1 MRRVRGKVVVLTGAS
16 AGIGRETAVRLARRG
31 ATVVACA
38 RDLDRLTAL
47 AAEVPGVEPVRC
59 DVSVAADRAA
69 LVAGVLDR
77 HGRVDALVNN
87 AGLGWQGGVAEMPL
101 AKVEELYAT
110 NVVGLVD
117 LTRLV
122 LPSML
127 AARSGDVVNV
137 ASMAGYVAFPP
148 YSVYCSTKHAVV
160 GFTDALRR
168 EVRLRGVRAHLIL
181 PGPIRTEFIPRSTG
195 YEPLP
200 GAPETRI
207 GGFPAWWVAAAIERC
222 LTRPWARTAAVPR
235 VFGAGR
241 VVQVSGVRQ
250 AVDLALAWGARAY
263 DAHSGSGPRTGPE
276 DESGAVPP
284 VARAGAAPV
293 AGSPVAGA
301 GSPVTGAGPSPAAD
315 AAPRAAREDERGG
328 R

>member
-31 ATVVACA
+31 ATVVAAA
-38 RDLDRLTAL
+38 RDLTRLEQL
-47 AAEVPGVEPVRC
+47 ASSSPGVEPVRC
-59 DVSVAADRAA
+59 DVSVAADRSA
-69 LVAGVLDR
+69 LVSSVLER
-77 HGRVDALVNN
+77 HGRIDALVNN
-87 AGLGWQGGVAEMPL
+87 AGIGWESAVAEMPL
-101 AKVEELYAT
+101 AKVEELYAV

-160 GFTDALRR
+160 GFTDGLRR
-168 EVRLRGVRAHLIL
+168 EVRLGGVRAHLIL
-181 PGPIRTEFIPRSTG
+181 PGPIRTEFIPRATG

-200 GAPETRI
+200 GAEETRI

-222 LTRPWARTAAVPR
+222 LRRPWARTAAVPR

-241 VVQVSGVRQ
+241 VVQVTGVRQ
-250 AVDLALAWGARAY
+250 LVDLGLAWGVRAY
-263 DAHSGSGPRTGPE
+263 DARVAAGRRGSGGDPGTGAP
-276 DESGAVPP
+276 DESG
-284 VARAGAAPV
+284 
-293 AGSPVAGA
+293 
-301 GSPVTGAGPSPAAD
+301 
-315 AAPRAAREDERGG
+315 GG
-328 R
+328 